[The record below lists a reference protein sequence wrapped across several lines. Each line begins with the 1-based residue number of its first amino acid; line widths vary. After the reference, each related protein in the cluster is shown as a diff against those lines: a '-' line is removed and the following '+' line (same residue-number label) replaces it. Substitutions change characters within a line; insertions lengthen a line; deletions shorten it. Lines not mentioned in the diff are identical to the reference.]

1 MGMYDILHTKWEDVV
16 SSSSEAHDDDDDG
29 VCVCVCVL
37 TVMVHRKVAA
47 NFCSQTLWGLLYRFI
62 HMVLTV

>member
-29 VCVCVCVL
+29 VCVCVCFDCDG
-37 TVMVHRKVAA
+37 A
-47 NFCSQTLWGLLYRFI
+47 
-62 HMVLTV
+62 